1 MMGSRDLLAID
12 RLSIAYFG
20 LTGIVALVFG
30 GLSGAGVAGAHA
42 VIVFAITRLAAWRP
56 RRGLG
61 GVVRAAWPALLTPAL
76 YAELA
81 VLNRFFTERY
91 FDATVQ
97 RWDALIFGAQPSVE
111 LSALLPWVAFSEVLH
126 LGYFFYYAI
135 IPIAL
140 LGVYRTR
147 GFDALHRAA
156 LAVTAAFFVCYLI
169 FIFFPVAGPRYEF
182 ARIGGDIGEGAL
194 YRLVHGILESGSSKG
209 TAFPSSHI
217 AASLAAII
225 AAGREDPR
233 WFRLLIVPQ
242 IALTAGTVYGR
253 FHYGIDALVGI
264 VVALAICAALRRPGT
279 TSPSGNPQPSPEH
292 Q

>member
-1 MMGSRDLLAID
+1 MIGSRDLLAID

-20 LTGIVALVFG
+20 LTGIVALMFG
-30 GLSGAGVAGAHA
+30 GLAGAGVASAHA
-42 VIVFAITRLAAWRP
+42 VIAFAITRLASWRP
-56 RRGLG
+56 RRGLTG
-61 GVVRAAWPALLTPAL
+61 IVRAAYPALLTPVL

-97 RWDALIFGAQPSVE
+97 RWDALIFGAQPSIE
-111 LSALLPWVAFSEVLH
+111 LSALLPWVVLSEVLH

-156 LAVTAAFFVCYLI
+156 LAVSAAFFVCYLI
-169 FIFFPVAGPRYEF
+169 FIFFPVAGPRYDF
-182 ARIGGDIGEGAL
+182 ARIGGDIGEGTL

-233 WFRLLIVPQ
+233 WFRLLIAPQ
-242 IALTAGTVYGR
+242 VALTVGTVYGR
-253 FHYGIDALVGI
+253 FHYGIDAVVGI
-264 VVALAICAALRRPGT
+264 VVALAICAALRRPDAI
-279 TSPSGNPQPSPEH
+279 SPAGNP
-292 Q
+292 